1 MAYGAVYIFGVH
13 LYRNTAIVPGPL
25 DTKGTAHP
33 AVRFV
38 VGLWFFVERLALL
51 CSRLAAGLADWEQH

>member
-1 MAYGAVYIFGVH
+1 
-13 LYRNTAIVPGPL
+13 L
-25 DTKGTAHP
+25 DTKGAAHP

-51 CSRLAAGLADWEQH
+51 CSRLAAGLGDWEQH